1 MKPRTVATL
10 AVGYFLAMAIALTY
24 PGYLPANRIRP
35 LVFGLPFSLF
45 WQMLWISGSI
55 AVLGLVF
62 AWEKR
67 RRSAEAEGEES
78 NHGPHGG
85 GRHSRMSSG
94 ERRERGERGEGGA

>member
-67 RRSAEAEGEES
+67 RRT
-78 NHGPHGG
+78 
-85 GRHSRMSSG
+85 
-94 ERRERGERGEGGA
+94 RRERGARGERGEGGAGGT

>member
-67 RRSAEAEGEES
+67 RRT
-78 NHGPHGG
+78 
-85 GRHSRMSSG
+85 
-94 ERRERGERGEGGA
+94 RRERDERGEGGEGGA

>member
-67 RRSAEAEGEES
+67 RRT
-78 NHGPHGG
+78 
-85 GRHSRMSSG
+85 RR
-94 ERRERGERGEGGA
+94 ERDERGERGEGGA

>member
-67 RRSAEAEGEES
+67 RRT
-78 NHGPHGG
+78 
-85 GRHSRMSSG
+85 RR
-94 ERRERGERGEGGA
+94 ERGARGERGERGEGGA

>member
-67 RRSAEAEGEES
+67 RRT
-78 NHGPHGG
+78 
-85 GRHSRMSSG
+85 
-94 ERRERGERGEGGA
+94 RRERGERGEGGEGGA